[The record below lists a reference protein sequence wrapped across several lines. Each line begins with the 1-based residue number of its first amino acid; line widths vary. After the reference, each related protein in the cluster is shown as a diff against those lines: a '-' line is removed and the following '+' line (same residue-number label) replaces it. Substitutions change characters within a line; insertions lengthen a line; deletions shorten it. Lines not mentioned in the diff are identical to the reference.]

1 MPRPTAAQ
9 LALGSATVVC
19 STVALLLLSGAT
31 TDAGIALAGLVSLL
45 LGLGVTLAAARGTGT
60 HAGVRGDTPPDRSP
74 GRTAP
79 EGEEAPVSR
88 SRN

>member
-31 TDAGIALAGLVSLL
+31 TDAGIALAALVSLV
-45 LGLGVTLAAARGTGT
+45 LGLGVTLAAARGTGA
-60 HAGVRGDTPPDRSP
+60 HAGARGNTPSDHSP

-79 EGEEAPVSR
+79 GDEEAPMSR